1 VYIGGHEGRG
11 IGLLNKL
18 RAYALQDRGRDTVDA
33 NLELGLPDDARTYE
47 QSIVMLQDLGL
58 TRVRLLTNN
67 PVKVTALQ
75 DAGIEVS
82 EVIPLRI
89 PATLHSAAYLLTKVR
104 RMGHRLGDLADPRQ
118 HSASR

>member
-1 VYIGGHEGRG
+1 
-11 IGLLNKL
+11 LLNKL

-33 NLELGLPDDARTYE
+33 NLELGLPDDSRTYE

-67 PVKVTALQ
+67 PIKVAALQ

-82 EVIPLRI
+82 EVIPLRV
-89 PATLHSAAYLLTKVR
+89 PATVHSAAYLLTKAR
-104 RMGHRLGDLADPRQ
+104 RMGHRLGDLADPRP
-118 HSASR
+118 ASR